1 MQMIQ
6 KFFIKFSS
14 TQVGADDFGNKY
26 YISKYFK
33 NHLNQFRRY
42 VIYKNGLDLSSP
54 NPLWNSWVHY
64 MITIEEMKNAKI
76 QNWNKN
82 YKENQTGTKKRYFPT
97 AKSGDISLTQTY
109 EAWKP

>member
-6 KFFIKFSS
+6 KFFIKFLS

-26 YISKYFK
+26 YISKYCK

-42 VIYKNGLDLSSP
+42 VIYQNSRDLSSP
-54 NPLWNSWVHY
+54 NPLWNSWLHY
-64 MITIEEMKNAKI
+64 MITIEEMANIKI
-76 QNWNKN
+76 HNWQKN
-82 YKENQTGTKKRYFPT
+82 YNENQTGTEKRYFPT
-97 AKSGDISLTQTY
+97 PKAGDISLIQSY